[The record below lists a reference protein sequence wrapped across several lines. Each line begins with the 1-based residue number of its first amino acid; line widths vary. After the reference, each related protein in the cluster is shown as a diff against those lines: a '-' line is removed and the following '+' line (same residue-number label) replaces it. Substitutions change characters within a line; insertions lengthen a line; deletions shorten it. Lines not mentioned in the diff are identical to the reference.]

1 MAVMRVTKEG
11 DMNLFHD
18 LPRTTHDDRYSWIR
32 ARTKMTV
39 CLYGLHCEL
48 VSMMFIQEEPTE
60 CELIE
65 CTKINENS
73 WRYQV
78 PDY

>member
-1 MAVMRVTKEG
+1 
-11 DMNLFHD
+11 
-18 LPRTTHDDRYSWIR
+18 
-32 ARTKMTV
+32 MTV